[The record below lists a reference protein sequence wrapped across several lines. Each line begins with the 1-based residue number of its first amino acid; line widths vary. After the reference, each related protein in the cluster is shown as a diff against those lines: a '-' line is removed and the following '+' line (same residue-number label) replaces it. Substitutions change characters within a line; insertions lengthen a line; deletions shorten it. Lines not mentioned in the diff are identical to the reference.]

1 MISVCPRC
9 GTPRSGDLG
18 FCPECGFDYSPAPA
32 TSTCP
37 RCNAPLY
44 PGYTLC
50 GNCGFDSRFAGP
62 ALWQGQPTPGYGQ
75 IPAQAPPYGQW
86 QGQTPPGYGQP
97 PPYGQWPGYPPASA
111 ARPRRNNLGI
121 ALIVLG
127 VALLAVAGMLTFLF
141 VAPGSGSGASP
152 SPTSSPLAAASQ
164 ANLAIDT
171 AAPVDTAAAA
181 ATSLAA
187 QTAEPAPGDTW
198 TRYTSTDGAWSVLFP
213 GAAPSP
219 LQMTQAIGSGTYKG
233 NARMYVVAGPGGAAY
248 AVMFVDFD
256 AAVFN
261 SVDTGTVLSIMGPS
275 LALGVGGTVVSASD
289 TTEGT
294 YPARDLTISTA
305 ANLYNMRIWVVGAR
319 FYVLM
324 SYSTPGADVFPQHFI
339 DSFELK

>member
-32 TSTCP
+32 ASTCP

-62 ALWQGQPTPGYGQ
+62 APWQGQPPPGYGQ

-86 QGQTPPGYGQP
+86 
-97 PPYGQWPGYPPASA
+97 PGYPQASA
-111 ARPRRNNLGI
+111 VRPRRNNLGI

-127 VALLAVAGMLTFLF
+127 VALLAVAGMLTFLA
-141 VAPGSGSGASP
+141 VSHSGSSALP

-187 QTAEPAPGDTW
+187 QTAEPAPGDAW

-213 GAAPSP
+213 GASPSP
-219 LQMTQAIGSGTYKG
+219 IQMTQAIGSGTYKG
-233 NARMYVVAGPGGAAY
+233 NARMFIVAGPGGAAY

-256 AAVFN
+256 AAVFK